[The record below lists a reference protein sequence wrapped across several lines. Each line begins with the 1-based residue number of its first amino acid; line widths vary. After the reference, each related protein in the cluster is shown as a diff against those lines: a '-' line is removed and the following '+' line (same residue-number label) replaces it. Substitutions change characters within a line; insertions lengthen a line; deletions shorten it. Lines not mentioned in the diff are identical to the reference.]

1 MLKDKPCAANIA
13 VTDIKRARTFYE
25 DTLGLEL
32 EREVMGGVLVFK
44 SGASSLIV
52 YPSEFAA
59 TNKATSASWS
69 VGEEL
74 EAIVAGLKAKGVT
87 FEHYDNIG
95 TLDGDIHVAG
105 PMKMVWL
112 KDPDGNT
119 LHVNNG

>member
-13 VTDIKRARTFYE
+13 VTDIARARTFYE
-25 DTLGLEL
+25 STLGLEL
-32 EREVMGGVLVFK
+32 EREVMGSVLVFK
-44 SGASSLIV
+44 SGGTSLIV

-69 VGEEL
+69 VGDDIEE
-74 EAIVAGLKAKGVT
+74 IVANLKAKGVA
-87 FEHYDNIG
+87 FEHYEGIG

-112 KDPDGNT
+112 KDPDGNI
-119 LHVNNG
+119 LHFNNG